1 MKTKLIRLFLC
12 FSFLMAG
19 SLFAAPVS
27 QEDAAKVAKAFL
39 FERMHQYGET
49 IDAVY
54 MGITDWRKVDDAYYV
69 FNMLEGWVIVSARSE
84 RWPVIGYN
92 FQGRM
97 EAPEQLPISLQSW
110 LQTFVDEA
118 AFIESQQLEPSPEI
132 TALWGHYLTDDLR
145 SLDVFPKRDVA
156 TPLLTNTW
164 NQNHPYNIYCPVDP
178 NGPGGHVYVG
188 CVATAMAM
196 IMHYWRYPN
205 QGQGQHQYY
214 ASPYGMQYANFG
226 EAHYNWD
233 AMQDVIEN
241 THPHDVALISYH
253 AAVSVNMMFSPDGSG
268 AYSFHVPG
276 AMTSRFKYSNAAQY
290 LEKNNYQNATWENM
304 LQEQLDAGV
313 PLYYSGYSSTGGHA
327 FVCDGYQ
334 GNNYYHFNFGWG
346 GSSNGWF
353 SLQNVGGFS
362 SGQGMVR
369 NLVPN
374 DPDYPFIAEGDSTL
388 SARSGSFTDGSGPVD
403 GYPAGMNASWLISPQ
418 SEIDSVVSITLGFRK
433 FNTAEEDYVR
443 VYDGPST
450 DDPLVAEYSGVDLP
464 PSLTIENNE
473 VLVTFS
479 STGSAPGFVAE
490 YVSTAPSWC
499 SPTNFYTEPHGMVED
514 GSGQYHYNNG
524 TTCIFIIE
532 VPDATEYTLTFEKFS
547 TEAESDLLRVIAGN
561 NQTIATLSGQS
572 IPEPIV
578 VNSHAVYLAWSTN
591 AVLRDEGWEIYYETD
606 AVGLTE
612 AQARGNISV
621 YPNPATDQL
630 SMQFSTSEPE
640 MVAFKLVNMNG
651 QAVYNQS
658 ELVNGAF
665 ARTISLEGLA
675 KGIYV
680 LHISGET
687 EVLTRKIVLR

>member
-1 MKTKLIRLFLC
+1 MKTKLYFLILGL
-12 FSFLMAG
+12 SFLFVG
-19 SLFAAPVS
+19 SLYAGHVS
-27 QEDAAKVAKAFL
+27 PEEASRVAQNFL
-39 FERMHQYGET
+39 YERMHQYGEG
-49 IDAVY
+49 IERDALVIHD
-54 MGITDWRKVDDAYYV
+54 MRKVENAYYV
-69 FNMLEGWVIVSARSE
+69 INMHDGWVIVSARSE

-92 FQGRM
+92 DHGRM
-97 EAPEQLPISLQSW
+97 GLIDELPHSLQSW
-110 LQTFVDEA
+110 LQTIIDEA
-118 AFIESQQLEPSPEI
+118 AFIDEQQLEPSREI
-132 TALWGHYLTDDLR
+132 AALWDYYLTDNMR
-145 SLDVFPKRDVA
+145 SLDLMPKRDVA

-196 IMHYWRYPN
+196 VMHYWRYPN

-226 EAHYNWD
+226 ESHYNWD

-253 AAVSVNMMFSPDGSG
+253 AAVSVNMMFSPNGSG
-268 AYSFHVPG
+268 AYSFNVPS
-276 AMTSRFKYSNAAQY
+276 AMISRFKYSNTSQY

-304 LQEQLDAGV
+304 LQEQLDAGI

-327 FVCDGYQ
+327 FICDGYQ
-334 GNNYYHFNFGWG
+334 GSNYYHFNFGWG
-346 GSSNGWF
+346 GSSNGWY

-369 NLVPN
+369 NLFPN
-374 DPDYPFIAEGDSTL
+374 DPNYPFIAEGDSLL
-388 SARSGSFTDGSGPVD
+388 STRSGSFTDGSGPVEY
-403 GYPAGMNASWLISPQ
+403 YPEGMNASWLISPQ
-418 SEIDSVVSITLGFRK
+418 SEIDSVVSITLSFKK
-433 FNTAEEDYVR
+433 FNTAEQDYLR

-450 DDPLVAEYSGVDLP
+450 DDPLVAEYSGTDLP
-464 PSLTIENNE
+464 PSITIENNQ
-473 VLVTFS
+473 VLVTFN

-499 SPTNFYTEPHGMVED
+499 SPTNFYSEPHGMVED

-532 VPDATEYTLTFEKFS
+532 VPDATKYTLTFEKFS
-547 TEAESDLLRVIAGN
+547 TEADKDLLRVIAGN

-591 AVLRDEGWEIYYETD
+591 GVIRDDGWKLYYETD
-606 AVGLTE
+606 AVGLSE
-612 AQARGNISV
+612 EQAFRHISV
-621 YPNPATDQL
+621 YPNPATNHVQL
-630 SMQFSTSEPE
+630 QFSTLEAEEVKVS
-640 MVAFKLVNMNG
+640 LVNMNG
-651 QAVYNQS
+651 QLVYDHS
-658 ELVNGAF
+658 ERVNGAF
-665 ARTISLEGLA
+665 THLISLEGFA
-675 KGIYV
+675 KGVYL
-680 LHISGET
+680 LHTYSNSG
-687 EVLTRKIVLR
+687 VLTRKLVIR